1 MTTTDAAIQD
11 IETVLYDG
19 ASMHLEDRAKLA
31 RELADRLTQI
41 TEDLED
47 DVLKEQRDER
57 AHERHLEQLRSE

>member
-19 ASMHLEDRAKLA
+19 ASMRLEDRAKLA
-31 RELADRLTQI
+31 RELAERLTQI

-57 AHERHLEQLRSE
+57 AHERHLDQLRAE